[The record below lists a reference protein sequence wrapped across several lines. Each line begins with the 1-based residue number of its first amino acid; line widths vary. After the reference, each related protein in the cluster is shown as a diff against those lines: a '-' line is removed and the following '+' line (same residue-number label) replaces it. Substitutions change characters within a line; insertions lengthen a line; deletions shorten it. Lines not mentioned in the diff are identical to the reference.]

1 MDGLILFELV
11 LAMLLA
17 AVALHYLAN
26 RLRVPPA
33 AVLILG
39 GAVLAFVPGLPP
51 VTLEPELVLV
61 LFLPPLLMDGAWVIP
76 LRHLRRHLVGI
87 LSLAVGAVI
96 FTTAVVALVTHMLMP
111 DLPWAACAVL
121 GAIVSAPDAISA
133 RAVLQR
139 VQLPPRLAI
148 LLEGESLLNDAAG
161 LVLFRFAVAAA
172 VTGAFSAFEAVGSF
186 LLIGLGGAAV
196 GAVMGALWVYVA
208 KRLHDEYL
216 VTALTA
222 LTCWGTYL
230 LAERLQ
236 VSGVIATV
244 VTGLVCGWYQHAVLS
259 AAIRVRSLS
268 FWHVMIFLLEAS
280 VFILIGFE
288 LQEVIE
294 RAGGLHVV
302 LDQMLEPTFWIL
314 LALTLARVAWVFLS
328 DAITELC
335 HRLGLARIQSLGW
348 RGSAVLSWAG
358 MRGVATLAVA
368 LSVPD
373 DVPGRDFI
381 VVASFIVILVT
392 VLLQGTTLG
401 FVIRHLRPPEAGSH
415 VAPLNLADAQAALA
429 EVQAKLVEQ
438 RSSGP
443 EGVFLDSDLLEAYRH
458 RSNRIRLYSKD
469 PEQHRQQLQ
478 AHLSLKLEAIA
489 AARSELLR
497 LHRSGQID
505 NHVLYELE
513 RNLDLEELVVRSA
526 RR

>member
-1 MDGLILFELV
+1 
-11 LAMLLA
+11 
-17 AVALHYLAN
+17 
-26 RLRVPPA
+26 
-33 AVLILG
+33 
-39 GAVLAFVPGLPP
+39 
-51 VTLEPELVLV
+51 
-61 LFLPPLLMDGAWVIP
+61 
-76 LRHLRRHLVGI
+76 
-87 LSLAVGAVI
+87 
-96 FTTAVVALVTHMLMP
+96 
-111 DLPWAACAVL
+111 
-121 GAIVSAPDAISA
+121 
-133 RAVLQR
+133 
-139 VQLPPRLAI
+139 
-148 LLEGESLLNDAAG
+148 
-161 LVLFRFAVAAA
+161 
-172 VTGAFSAFEAVGSF
+172 
-186 LLIGLGGAAV
+186 
-196 GAVMGALWVYVA
+196 
-208 KRLHDEYL
+208 
-216 VTALTA
+216 
-222 LTCWGTYL
+222 
-230 LAERLQ
+230 
-236 VSGVIATV
+236 
-244 VTGLVCGWYQHAVLS
+244 
-259 AAIRVRSLS
+259 
-268 FWHVMIFLLEAS
+268 
-280 VFILIGFE
+280 
-288 LQEVIE
+288 
-294 RAGGLHVV
+294 
-302 LDQMLEPTFWIL
+302 
-314 LALTLARVAWVFLS
+314 
-328 DAITELC
+328 
-335 HRLGLARIQSLGW
+335 
-348 RGSAVLSWAG
+348 

-458 RSNRIRLYSKD
+458 RSNRIRLYSED